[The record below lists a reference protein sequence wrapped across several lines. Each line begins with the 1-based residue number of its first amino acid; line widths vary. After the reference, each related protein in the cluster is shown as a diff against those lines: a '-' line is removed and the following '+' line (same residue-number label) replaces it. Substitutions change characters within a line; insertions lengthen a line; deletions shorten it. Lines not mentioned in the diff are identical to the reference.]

1 MNRLI
6 LSIVVLISLNTTVL
20 AGSITGYVCDDR
32 GNPLVGATVMVV
44 GTSYGAM
51 TDAYGEYLIED
62 LEPGEYSIQASMV
75 GMSSRTIE
83 GIRVTG
89 NQITTCDFGE
99 PAFGSGS
106 QNSMNGAQS
115 GRILVSREDLTV
127 TDLPLEHTSASIS
140 VSGNVQN
147 AVVQQVYSN
156 PFEEP
161 IEAVYVFPLPNNGAV
176 NEMMIYIG
184 DQMIM
189 GHVYESETASEL
201 YNEALDEGRTAGLLV
216 EERPN
221 LFTQSIGNI
230 LPGDSITVEIHY
242 VAPLDEFED
251 EFEIVFPTV
260 VGPKYIPGSPTSE
273 GERGWSYPTEQVPD
287 ADRINPS
294 VYPEGMRSGYDIDIE
309 VDINAGIPIEEIYSV
324 NHEIDTIEDGNAIT
338 ISLAEEEVIP
348 NRDFVLRFSLSTPDR
363 ESGLL
368 STNGENGGHLMLI
381 IKPEVDLSNDSPT
394 PREYIFVVDCSGS
407 MSGQPIAVAKETMRN
422 FIRDMNTEDTFQ
434 IIKFSNQASSFS
446 ETPIEASRRNVNLG
460 LAYVELMQGSGGTE
474 MLNGVRAALGYPE
487 DPDRDRFVIFLT
499 DGEIGNEAAV
509 LEEVRSIRGGRT
521 LLWSVGI
528 GSSPNRYLLDGL
540 AEEGHGESFYVGLQ
554 EDPSTFAT
562 RIHGQ
567 VTGEYINNISIDWD
581 DLPVTDVFPEELP
594 LLFPGEPL
602 FLVGKYTGGGSGTIT
617 VSGNVGE
624 DSWTESLSV
633 HLPYHEDGNEAIST
647 IWAREKIHQLDR
659 YLFDAQDSES
669 EQTLIEQ
676 ITETALSY
684 QLISDYTSFVA
695 ISEEIRTDS
704 YGNRITVE
712 VPVNMPE
719 GMSYTGVFGSGTGGL
734 APATVGNTTI
744 TTTDSRGMVF
754 TGTSGSSETFVSSD
768 RDLNITLESGA
779 SVSILSIISSSS
791 VLDEDDIADYASRV
805 MDCAAEIYTN
815 QRAVDDGLLILRISL
830 PASGGTPE
838 VTILQNFTDSSEFA
852 IDISEAI
859 KTLALNLNLN
869 RSVDLEVSIEFASS
883 D

>member
-1 MNRLI
+1 MIKFI
-6 LSIVVLISLNTTVL
+6 LSMLVLISLTSLTQ
-20 AGSITGYVCDDR
+20 AGSISGYVCDDR

-44 GTSYGAM
+44 GTSHGAM
-51 TDAYGEYLIED
+51 TDASGEYLIED

-83 GIRVTG
+83 GISVTE
-89 NQITTCDFGE
+89 NQITTYDFGE

-106 QNSMNGAQS
+106 QNSINGAQS
-115 GRILVSREDLTV
+115 GRILVSRDDLTV
-127 TDLPLEHTSASIS
+127 TDLPLEHTSASI
-140 VSGNVQN
+140 VISGNVQN

-161 IEAVYVFPLPNNGAV
+161 IEAVYVFPLPSNGAV

-201 YNEALDEGRTAGLLV
+201 YDEAIDEGRTAGLLV
-216 EERPN
+216 QERPN
-221 LFTQSIGNI
+221 VFTQSIGNI
-230 LPGDSITVEIHY
+230 LPGDSVTVEIHY

-309 VDINAGIPIEEIYSV
+309 VNINAGIPIKEIYSV
-324 NHEIDTIEDGNAIT
+324 NHEIETIEDGNAIT
-338 ISLAEEEVIP
+338 ISLAEEDVIP
-348 NRDFVLRFSLSTPDR
+348 NRDFILRYSLSTPDR

-368 STNGENGGHLMLI
+368 STNGDTGGHLLLVV
-381 IKPEVDLSNDSPT
+381 KPEADLSNDSPT
-394 PREYIFVVDCSGS
+394 PREYVFVVDCSGS

-422 FIRDMNTEDTFQ
+422 FIRDMNSDDTIQ

-487 DPDRDRFVIFLT
+487 DPERDRFVIFLT

-509 LEEVRSIRGGRT
+509 LEEVRSTRGGRT

-554 EDPSTFAT
+554 EDPSTVAT

-567 VTGEYINNISIDWD
+567 VTGEYISNISIDWD
-581 DLPVTDVFPEELP
+581 DLPVMDVFPEEFP

-602 FLVGKYTGGGSGTIT
+602 FIVGKYTGGGSGTIT
-617 VSGNVGE
+617 ISGNVGE
-624 DSWTESLSV
+624 DNWIESLNV
-633 HLPYHEDGNEAIST
+633 HLPYHEDENNAIAT
-647 IWAREKIHQLDR
+647 IWAREKIHQLER
-659 YLFDAQDSES
+659 YLLDAQDSES

-676 ITETALSY
+676 ITETALQY
-684 QLISDYTSFVA
+684 QILSDYTSFVA

-704 YGNRITVE
+704 HGNSMTVE

-719 GMSYTGVFGSGTGGL
+719 GMSYSGVFGSATGGL
-734 APATVGNTTI
+734 APAAVGSTTI
-744 TTTDSRGMVF
+744 TVSDARGIVY

-768 RDLNITLESGA
+768 RDLSLPLESGA
-779 SVSILSIISSSS
+779 SVSILSIVSSSS
-791 VLDEDDIADYASRV
+791 VLDEEDIADYASRI
-805 MDCAAEIYTN
+805 MNCAAEIYMN
-815 QRAVDDGLLILRISL
+815 QSAVDDGLLILRISL
-830 PASGGTPE
+830 TASGGTPE

-852 IDISEAI
+852 LDISEAI
-859 KTLALNLNLN
+859 ELLPLNVTLD
-869 RSVDLEVSIEFASS
+869 RSVDLEISIEFASS
-883 D
+883 N